1 MSYMSIPSTPSTESD
16 ILSGHIYIFHAF
28 DIGDDINL
36 EGVRHSGTIMTQPL
50 KMPKYFKNYHMP
62 LAIELPHPNTST
74 RCGGVKLHSFGA
86 LSLTYKVPFTDTLI
100 NLRKDFNN
108 IVYSFK
114 EQSVIDA
121 KSIFKKVEPYVATPN
136 FFDIRSSYVLIQVN
150 PQPDKL
156 DLKQF
161 QLHYNNLIASTL
173 RFETEVLSEEQT
185 KEILESAVGYFRGE
199 RVIIDTDAA
208 FAYDE
213 EYEEILD
220 LLEFANIQRLELQ
233 YFDRVLDQQLNR
245 IYEREVKKLPL
256 SSYIPLM
263 SSLTKSPIDSLGQ
276 LKVDISVIVERLEN
290 TIKLSGEPYF
300 AELYS
305 LLVDKLDLVS
315 WRTSIERKLSIV
327 QDIQMIYQN
336 KTDATRED
344 TLSVLILTLILI
356 EVVFATL
363 AYLK

>member
-1 MSYMSIPSTPSTESD
+1 MSSQEKILSESD
-16 ILSGHIYIFHAF
+16 ILSGNIYIFHAF

-36 EGVRHSGTIMTQPL
+36 EGVRHAGTMIIRPL
-50 KMPKYFKNYHMP
+50 QMPKYFKKYHMP
-62 LAIELPHPNTST
+62 LAIEPPPGST
-74 RCGGVKLHSFGA
+74 RCIGVKLHSFGS
-86 LSLTYKVPFTDTLI
+86 LSLTYKVPFTDSLL
-100 NLRKDFNN
+100 NLRKDFND

-114 EQSVIDA
+114 DQSLTDA
-121 KSIFKKVEPYVATPN
+121 KSIFKKVEPHVAKPN
-136 FFDIRSSYVLIQVN
+136 FFDIRSSYVLIQVS
-150 PQPDKL
+150 PQPNKL

-161 QLHYNNLIASTL
+161 QARYNNLIASTL

-213 EYEEILD
+213 NYEEILD

-245 IYEREVKKLPL
+245 IYEREVKKLPI

-263 SSLTKSPIDSLGQ
+263 SSLARSPVDSLGQ

-305 LLVDKLDLVS
+305 LLVDKLDLIS

-327 QDIQMIYQN
+327 QDIQAIYQN
-336 KTDATRED
+336 KTDAIRED
-344 TLSVLILTLILI
+344 TLSVLIVILILI
-356 EVVFATL
+356 EVVVATL
-363 AYLK
+363 DYLK

>member
-1 MSYMSIPSTPSTESD
+1 MSTKQTVD
-16 ILSGHIYIFHAF
+16 ADVLSGNICIFQAF
-28 DIGDDINL
+28 DIGDDIRL
-36 EGVRHSGTIMTQPL
+36 EEVRHSETIVTAPL
-50 KMPKYFKNYHMP
+50 SMPKYFKKYHMP
-62 LAIELPHPNTST
+62 LAIEPPSAKTS
-74 RCGGVKLHSFGA
+74 CISAKLHSFGA
-86 LSLTYKVPFTDTLI
+86 LSLIYKISFEDTLI
-100 NLRKDFNN
+100 NLRKNFND
-108 IVYSFK
+108 IVYRFK
-114 EQSVIDA
+114 DQSIADA
-121 KSIFKKVEPYVATPN
+121 KAIFKKVEPYVAKPN

-161 QLHYNNLIASTL
+161 QLQYNNLIASTL

-185 KEILESAVGYFRGE
+185 KEVLESAVGYFRGE
-199 RVIIDTDAA
+199 RIIIDTDAA

-233 YFDRVLDQQLNR
+233 YFDRILDQQLNR
-245 IYEREVKKLPL
+245 IYEREVKKLPI
-256 SSYIPLM
+256 SAYIPLM
-263 SSLTKSPIDSLGQ
+263 STLAKSPIDNLYQ

-300 AELYS
+300 AELYG
-305 LLVDKLDLVS
+305 LLVDKLDLIS
-315 WRTSIERKLSIV
+315 WRTSIERKLSII
-327 QDIQMIYQN
+327 QDIQTIYQN

-344 TLSVLILTLILI
+344 TLSVLIIILILI
-356 EVVFATL
+356 EVVVATL